1 MIRMKSLC
9 ALLLALLLSL
19 SVLSACSQSNTT
31 DAPESLPETEDASK
45 GNENTEST
53 APNVSKEE
61 SPAQSGVSE
70 DSKTSPSPEE
80 PLPINKTNALEKLKA
95 GYNATM
101 SANAVRLT
109 GSVSHYQAE
118 KGKGDTV
125 TYPLEFASCKD
136 ANGQFTALL
145 TYGESSG
152 TVERYYTGNKVY
164 EKRTSKEDNT
174 SSIGT
179 GEGESE
185 LTISTTVMQI
195 LSSGLSITSYEN
207 LFTRFCATEYDI
219 DLEDGLY
226 VLSFYGTYT
235 DLARICMEDEGF
247 AKFEEQDF
255 ESDFDS
261 TSGEMLL
268 YLTEDGYFAG
278 MEAKMAAQSS
288 ERSLSSTIKY
298 SFSDFNGNVTVSAP
312 DWVSSAN

>member
-1 MIRMKSLC
+1 MISMKSLC
-9 ALLLALLLSL
+9 ALLALLLSI
-19 SVLSACSQSNTT
+19 SVLTACSQSNTT
-31 DAPESLPETEDASK
+31 DAPGSLPETEDAS
-45 GNENTEST
+45 GRDENTKGAVSPD
-53 APNVSKEE
+53 ASKEE

-70 DSKTSPSPEE
+70 ENKTSPSPEKQ
-80 PLPINKTNALEKLKA
+80 LPINKTNALEKLKA

-101 SANAVRLT
+101 SANAVRLI

-125 TYPLEFASCKD
+125 TYPLEFAFCKD
-136 ANGQFTALL
+136 ENGQFTALM

-152 TVERYYTGNKVY
+152 TVENYYVGKKVY

-185 LTISTTVMQI
+185 LTISTTVMKMF
-195 LSSGLSITSYEN
+195 STSLSISSYEN

-219 DLEDGLY
+219 ELENGLY

-247 AKFEEQDF
+247 AKFEERDF

-261 TSGEMLL
+261 TSSEILL

-278 MEAKMAAQSS
+278 MQTKMAAQSA
-288 ERSLSSTIKY
+288 EHSLSSSIKY
-298 SFSDFNGNVTVSAP
+298 TFSDFNGNVTVSAP